1 MYTLYVSGPS
11 GFPTDI
17 QATAVSSTTIRVE
30 WNNVEEAE
38 RNGNITHFEII
49 ISLPSSAAVNESNIT
64 VQVSWKDRDFM
75 FDDLEEFTE
84 YNVSL
89 RAFTVVGPGPFSPHL
104 GVQTLE
110 DGVCNYSE
118 YVWVFLLCYVSIII
132 LKVGA
137 QSN

>member
-1 MYTLYVSGPS
+1 MYVYIVCISGPS

-49 ISLPSSAAVNESNIT
+49 ISESLSAAVNESNIS
-64 VQVSWKDRDFM
+64 VQVSWKDRDFV
-75 FDDLEEFTE
+75 FEDLEEFTE
-84 YNVSL
+84 YNVFL

-118 YVWVFLLCYVSIII
+118 
-132 LKVGA
+132 
-137 QSN
+137 